1 MLVHFLSSMSTIEV
15 PMKPQISLIAPSIK
29 GVGIY
34 HKGSIGYGGFVGFL
48 VKTLDFSSHLLPD
61 YQNDNGDQSRSDAEN
76 EKLILREV
84 MKYDF
89 SANQNL

>member
-1 MLVHFLSSMSTIEV
+1 M
-15 PMKPQISLIAPSIK
+15 
-29 GVGIY
+29 
-34 HKGSIGYGGFVGFL
+34 
-48 VKTLDFSSHLLPD
+48 KTLDFSSHLLPD
-61 YQNDNGDQSRSDAEN
+61 YQNDNSDQRRSDAEN